1 MHGSSVPVGATPGWA
16 NPIYFCWA
24 CAAPVKQKTVSS
36 AENSAIDPNTLFI
49 MIFSPELELL
59 ALVVEQP
66 FAISANAAAV
76 LRKEFYPHFFEKGLA
91 N

>member
-1 MHGSSVPVGATPGWA
+1 
-16 NPIYFCWA
+16 
-24 CAAPVKQKTVSS
+24 
-36 AENSAIDPNTLFI
+36 

-76 LRKEFYPHFFEKGLA
+76 LRKEFYPHFLRRALLTSGAGYYIVSLI
-91 N
+91 

>member
-1 MHGSSVPVGATPGWA
+1 
-16 NPIYFCWA
+16 
-24 CAAPVKQKTVSS
+24 VKQKTVTS
-36 AENSAIDPNTLFI
+36 AESNAVDPNTLFI

-76 LRKEFYPHFFEKGLA
+76 LRKRVLSAFFEEGPLLTSGA
-91 N
+91 EYYIVSFAT

>member
-1 MHGSSVPVGATPGWA
+1 
-16 NPIYFCWA
+16 
-24 CAAPVKQKTVSS
+24 
-36 AENSAIDPNTLFI
+36 

-59 ALVVEQP
+59 ALLVEQP

-76 LRKEFYPHFFEKGLA
+76 LRKEFYPHFLRRGLA

>member
-1 MHGSSVPVGATPGWA
+1 
-16 NPIYFCWA
+16 
-24 CAAPVKQKTVSS
+24 
-36 AENSAIDPNTLFI
+36 

-76 LRKEFYPHFFEKGLA
+76 LRKRVLSALFEEGPLLTSGDGYYIVSFVT
-91 N
+91 